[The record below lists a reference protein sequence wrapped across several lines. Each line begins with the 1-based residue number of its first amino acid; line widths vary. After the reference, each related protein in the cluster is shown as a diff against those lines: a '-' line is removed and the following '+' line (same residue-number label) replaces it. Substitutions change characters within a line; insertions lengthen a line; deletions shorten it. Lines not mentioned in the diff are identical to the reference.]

1 MVSVVHSIKENN
13 LARDDDGGDLPQGL
27 NVLSLGMGLTRG
39 QQRLIIRTLWVL
51 LVTTNMLWLWGFL
64 AWAGLAVPFARAET
78 VAELQ
83 HIVMVSA
90 KLQLT
95 QELRVQT
102 LYWCGAKDGQD
113 KFAVEQTLD
122 RLRDEYRRITGGE
135 VPPEFKC
142 P

>member
-1 MVSVVHSIKENN
+1 MVENKEVE
-13 LARDDDGGDLPQGL
+13 GGVTGTFS
-27 NVLSLGMGLTRG
+27 VLSLGMGLNRA

-64 AWAGLAVPFARAET
+64 AWAGLAVPFARADT

-83 HIVMVSA
+83 HTVMISA
-90 KLQLT
+90 RLQLT

-113 KFAVEQTLD
+113 KLAVEQTLD

-135 VPPEFKC
+135 TPPEFKC
-142 P
+142 PSQQ

>member
-1 MVSVVHSIKENN
+1 MSDDKDTGSTSLN
-13 LARDDDGGDLPQGL
+13 L
-27 NVLSLGMGLTRG
+27 LSLGMGLSRS

-64 AWAGLAVPFARAET
+64 TWAGLAVPFAKAAT
-78 VAELQ
+78 VEELQ

-90 KLQLT
+90 RLQLT

-113 KFAVEQTLD
+113 RSAVEQTLD
-122 RLRDEYRRITGGE
+122 RLRDEYKRITGGE
-135 VPPEFKC
+135 TPPEFKC
-142 P
+142 PP